1 MRLEQMFQKLLKNK
15 IFISKIKNFYKENKK
30 EVLDIILF
38 GSTVR
43 GKEKPND
50 IDLLILFRNKEDLDV
65 SYKLKKNLD
74 ILSLNINII
83 IKTYDSLFAE
93 NFIARESF
101 LSEGYSLLKK
111 RFVAELLGYS
121 SFILFKYELTG
132 FNQSQRMRFQYSLY
146 GRNKSLG
153 MLKELSLIKFS
164 DSILLSPVE
173 NSERTKDYLNQWNI
187 KFTDIPILL
196 PSRLRT

>member
-50 IDLLILFRNKEDLDV
+50 IDLVILFRNKEDLDV

>member
-1 MRLEQMFQKLLKNK
+1 MFQKLLKNK

>member
-50 IDLLILFRNKEDLDV
+50 IDLVILFRNKEDLDV

-121 SFILFKYELTG
+121 SLILF
-132 FNQSQRMRFQYSLY
+132 
-146 GRNKSLG
+146 
-153 MLKELSLIKFS
+153 
-164 DSILLSPVE
+164 SPVE